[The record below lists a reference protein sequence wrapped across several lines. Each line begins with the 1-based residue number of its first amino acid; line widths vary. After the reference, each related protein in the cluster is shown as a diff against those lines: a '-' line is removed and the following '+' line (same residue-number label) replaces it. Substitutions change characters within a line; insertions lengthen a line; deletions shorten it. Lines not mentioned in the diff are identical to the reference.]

1 MMQFFN
7 EILTFIGSGIY
18 DFVTEAFAW
27 IIIKVMIFKIES
39 QLFLMVYAWDVAKEI
54 LIQLNISQEIKSALS
69 ALPTQTVEHLNFFNI
84 INGINLIIN
93 AFMTR
98 FVMRFIGV

>member
-1 MMQFFN
+1 MIDFFN
-7 EILTFIGSGIY
+7 EILTWISSGIY
-18 DFVTEAFAW
+18 DFATETFAS
-27 IIIKVMIFKIES
+27 IIIKVMIFKVES
-39 QLFLMVYAWDVAKEI
+39 QLFLMGYAWDVAKEI
-54 LIQLNISQEIKSALS
+54 LAQLNIIQEIKSALS

-98 FVMRFIGV
+98 FVMRFIGI

>member
-1 MMQFFN
+1 MIEFFN
-7 EILTFIGSGIY
+7 EILTWIGTGIY
-18 DFVTEAFAW
+18 EFATETFAW

-39 QLFLMVYAWDVAKEI
+39 QIFLMGYAWDVAKEI
-54 LIQLNISQEIKSALS
+54 LSQLNISEEIKSALS

-93 AFMTR
+93 AFMTK
-98 FVMRFIGV
+98 FVMRFIGI